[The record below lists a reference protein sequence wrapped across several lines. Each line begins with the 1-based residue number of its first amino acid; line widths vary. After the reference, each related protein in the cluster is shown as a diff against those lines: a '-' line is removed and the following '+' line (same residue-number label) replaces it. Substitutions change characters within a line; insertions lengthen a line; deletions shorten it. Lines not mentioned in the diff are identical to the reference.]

1 MSKQPTEKNA
11 LPWIEVGY
19 DLFAKH
25 GPDAF
30 RIEQLA
36 REVGISKSSFY
47 HHFADVPTFVDR
59 LLQYH
64 VDRAMDIGRRT
75 AVCST
80 FDPDFIDLL
89 VDVRLDLCFNWQLR
103 NHREDLAYQL
113 CFQRAH
119 ACVEDEVLGI
129 WSEAL
134 GIPGQKQLARNIFV
148 VVTDLF
154 YQRFPRTELTEEWV
168 RSFLAEVERFMHD
181 VVLKNEMG
189 RAERSSL

>member
-1 MSKQPTEKNA
+1 MSKLPTEKNA

-19 DLFAKH
+19 GLFAKH
-25 GPDAF
+25 GPDAL

-47 HHFADVPTFVDR
+47 HHFADLPTFVDR

-64 VDRAMDIGRRT
+64 VARAVEVGRRT
-75 AVCST
+75 TQCAA
-80 FDPDFIDLL
+80 FDPEFIDLL

-119 ACVEDEVLGI
+119 TLVEEQVLGI
-129 WSEAL
+129 WSQAL
-134 GIPGQKQLARNIFV
+134 GIPGQTQLARNIFV

-154 YQRFPRTELTEEWV
+154 YQRFPKTELTAEWF
-168 RSFLAEVERFMHD
+168 RAFLAEVERFMHD

-189 RAERSSL
+189 RTEKDPI

>member
-1 MSKQPTEKNA
+1 MSKLPAEKNA
-11 LPWIEVGY
+11 LPWIETGY
-19 DLFAKH
+19 GLFAKH
-25 GPDAF
+25 GPEAL

-59 LLQYH
+59 LLHYH
-64 VDRAMDIGRRT
+64 LDRGAEIARRT
-75 AVCST
+75 AACST
-80 FDPDFIDLL
+80 FDPDFIELL
-89 VDVRLDLCFNWQLR
+89 VDVRMDLCFNWQLR

-119 ACVEDEVLGI
+119 SQVEDQVLGI

-134 GIPGQKQLARNIFV
+134 GIPGQTQLARNIFV

-154 YQRFPRTELTEEWV
+154 YQRFPKTELTAEWF
-168 RSFLAEVERFMHD
+168 RAFLAEVDRFMRD

-189 RAERSSL
+189 RSEKSPL